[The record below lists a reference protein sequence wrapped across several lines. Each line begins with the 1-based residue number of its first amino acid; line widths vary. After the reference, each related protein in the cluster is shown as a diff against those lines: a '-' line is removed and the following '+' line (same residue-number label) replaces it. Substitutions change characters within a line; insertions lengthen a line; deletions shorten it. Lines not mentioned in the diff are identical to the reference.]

1 LENKLRNS
9 SEHIVISDC
18 RFTNELQTIQ
28 KLGGEVWWVVRGDLP
43 EWYNI
48 AYRQNTTSWDA
59 QWILEDHTQLMEQL
73 HPDVH
78 ISEWAWVGSRF
89 DAVIENNGSIQD
101 LYANIKSKLT
111 SPV

>member
-1 LENKLRNS
+1 
-9 SEHIVISDC
+9 
-18 RFTNELQTIQ
+18 
-28 KLGGEVWWVVRGDLP
+28 
-43 EWYNI
+43 
-48 AYRQNTTSWDA
+48 
-59 QWILEDHTQLMEQL
+59 MEQL